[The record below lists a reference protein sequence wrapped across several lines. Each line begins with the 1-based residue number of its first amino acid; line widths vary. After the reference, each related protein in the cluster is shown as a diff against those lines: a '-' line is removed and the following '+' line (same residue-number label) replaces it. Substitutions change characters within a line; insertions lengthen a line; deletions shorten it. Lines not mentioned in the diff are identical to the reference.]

1 MTWPW
6 TRIFS
11 RHPRRWCV
19 FFASSLSPEKKGS
32 MWSRRICLIQKI
44 LCSWLIQ
51 AKHWEFNTEH
61 RGYWRME
68 EYLST
73 EILDYFHL
81 ANLPGTPPK
90 VSSIPFFHMEKKS
103 RLSVSSSGL
112 LFTTS
117 ECFSMVK
124 VSFAGSW
131 GGATLSDPS
140 FRPNCTSCY
149 SADKCVALYNRVPL
163 VFCHYFFN

>member
-1 MTWPW
+1 MIPLCVCTMPDRDQWPGLGLG
-6 TRIFS
+6 FS
-11 RHPRRWCV
+11 PDTHAGNVYFLPPRCH
-19 FFASSLSPEKKGS
+19 LKKKGS
-32 MWSRRICLIQKI
+32 MWSTEKYCLLDRYNRNIENLTQNI
-44 LCSWLIQ
+44 EDIG
-51 AKHWEFNTEH
+51 E
-61 RGYWRME
+61 WRME

-73 EILDYFHL
+73 EILAYFHL

-124 VSFAGSW
+124 VSVAGSW

-149 SADKCVALYNRVPL
+149 SAG
-163 VFCHYFFN
+163 

>member
-1 MTWPW
+1 
-6 TRIFS
+6 
-11 RHPRRWCV
+11 
-19 FFASSLSPEKKGS
+19 
-32 MWSRRICLIQKI
+32 
-44 LCSWLIQ
+44 
-51 AKHWEFNTEH
+51 
-61 RGYWRME
+61 ME

-73 EILDYFHL
+73 EILAYFHL

-149 SADKCVALYNRVPL
+149 SADKCVTLYNRVPL
-163 VFCHYFFN
+163 VNALTKSYLC